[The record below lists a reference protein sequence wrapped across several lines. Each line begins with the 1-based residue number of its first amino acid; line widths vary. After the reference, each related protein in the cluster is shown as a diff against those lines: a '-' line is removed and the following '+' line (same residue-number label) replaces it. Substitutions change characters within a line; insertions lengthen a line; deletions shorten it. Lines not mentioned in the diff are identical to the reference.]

1 VLAIELCH
9 PDVEASLG
17 DPAAAGRWLRAHGL
31 RADVDAA
38 TVEDLRAL
46 RQAVDALLR
55 AAAADAAPPAAALDR
70 LNACSAAAAAC
81 LQLNWPSAGAPRM
94 WLSTPAGPDTAVL
107 GAFAR
112 SAIELLAGP
121 DRERL
126 RVCEAH
132 GCDRLFL
139 TATARRQW
147 CSPAC
152 GNRVRVARHAARYR
166 LR

>member
-1 VLAIELCH
+1 MLALDLCQ
-9 PDVEASLG
+9 PDAEAALG
-17 DPAAAGRWLRAHGL
+17 DPAAAGRWLRLYGL
-31 RADVDAA
+31 RSELAPSALD
-38 TVEDLRAL
+38 DLRTL
-46 RQAVDALLR
+46 RQAVESLLR
-55 AAAADAAPPAAALDR
+55 AAAMGTAPPAASLDS
-70 LNACSAAAAAC
+70 LNACSAGAAAC
-81 LQLNWPSAGAPRM
+81 LQLNWPAAGAPRM
-94 WLSTPAGPDTAVL
+94 WLSTPAGPDAAVL

-112 SAIELLAGP
+112 SAIELLAGA

-139 TATARRQW
+139 AATARRRW